1 MKFVTYLKND
11 IETAGILTKDMNG
24 VISLAECDIPQP
36 TILSFIQNHT
46 DADMSVLQS
55 AENEKQ
61 GTPISSVTL
70 LAPIPRPHH
79 DILCLGLN
87 YADHVAE
94 SSQFLTTRPDAS
106 TEKEKPIFF
115 SKRVITAVGTDAS
128 IDPHTD
134 ITTQLDY
141 EAELAVIIGKD
152 ARKVSAK
159 DSADYVFGYAC
170 FNDISARELQRE
182 HKQWYFG
189 KSLDDFVVFGPWIVT
204 ADEFSYP
211 PQLDIASRVNGET
224 RQSSNTR
231 NLIHTIPE
239 IIEGF
244 SSGITL
250 DAGSIIATGTS
261 AGVGG
266 AFDPPRFMNTGD
278 VCEIEIEGLGILK
291 NTIG

>member
-1 MKFVTYLKND
+1 MKFVTYLKD
-11 IETAGILTKDMNG
+11 GTETAGILTKDMNG

-36 TILSFIQNHT
+36 SILSFIQNHT
-46 DADMSVLQS
+46 DADMSVLKL
-55 AENEKQ
+55 AESEKQ
-61 GTPISSVTL
+61 GTSISSVTL

-87 YADHVAE
+87 YADHAAE
-94 SSQFLTTRPDAS
+94 SGQFLSARPDNS
-106 TEKEKPIFF
+106 EEKPIFF
-115 SKRVITAVGTDAS
+115 SKRVITAVGTEAT

-134 ITTQLDY
+134 ITSKLDY

-152 ARKVSAK
+152 ARNVSAK
-159 DSADYVFGYAC
+159 DAGDYVFGYAC
-170 FNDISARELQRE
+170 FNDVSARELQRD

-204 ADEFSYP
+204 ADEFSFP

-231 NLIHTIPE
+231 HLIHTIPA

-261 AGVGG
+261 AGVGA
-266 AFDPPRFMNTGD
+266 AFDPPRFMSSGD
-278 VCEIEIEGLGILK
+278 VCEIEIEGLGVLR